1 MLCLDACISSSL
13 CIAQFIAKG
22 KNMGRVFF
30 ELLQSIFEEGRVST
44 TLPDS
49 ATCGIFAADTI
60 DFVLWENFMQA
71 KGADRNV
78 QNLAVVS

>member
-1 MLCLDACISSSL
+1 VVCLDACISSSL

-30 ELLQSIFEEGRVST
+30 ELLQSIFEEGRVPT

-49 ATCGIFAADTI
+49 VTCDIFAADTI
-60 DFVLWENFMQA
+60 DFVLWEDFLQA

-78 QNLAVVS
+78 QNLAVIA